1 MKTPTPRPAI
11 VDLAPY
17 PVASARAAT
26 ESTGTPIRL
35 NQNERAA
42 RPSERVVAAFARA
55 AADANRYP
63 DGGCGRLRAR
73 IAEVHGLDA
82 ARIVCGNGS
91 GELVALLACAY
102 AGGGD
107 EILTGQ
113 FAYLYFDTA
122 ARIAGATPVR
132 APAGPDLGIDLEA
145 LLDAVTPRTRMVCVD
160 NPGNPTGRMLAA
172 DAVRALRRGL
182 RDDILLVLDAAYAEY
197 VTAADYEPGAAVV
210 EDGENTVMLRTFSK
224 IHGLAAARV
233 GWAYCPAAVAEVLN
247 RVRLPNNITGPSQA
261 AALAALAPEER
272 QRVTGLRAQNDALRR
287 RFCDDLGALGLTAYP
302 SQGSYVLV
310 RFAGRGASQ
319 ATGAALQDRG
329 IYGRAM
335 AAYDLADCIRF
346 TVGTETEMAAVAEA
360 LKRIQGMALPG
371 GG

>member
-1 MKTPTPRPAI
+1 MKAPTPRRAI
-11 VDLAPY
+11 LDLAPY
-17 PVASARAAT
+17 PTAPARAVAA
-26 ESTGTPIRL
+26 GVTPIRL

-42 RPSERVVAAFARA
+42 RPSKRVVAAFAEA

-63 DGGCGRLRAR
+63 DGTCGRLRAR
-73 IAEVHGLDA
+73 IAEVHELDA
-82 ARIVCGNGS
+82 GRIVCGNGS
-91 GELVALLACAY
+91 GELLALLACAY

-107 EILTGQ
+107 EILTGA

-122 ARIAGATPVR
+122 ARIAGAVPVR
-132 APAGPDLGIDLEA
+132 APARPADLGFDIEA
-145 LLDAVTPRTRMVCVD
+145 LLEAVTKRTRMVCVD
-160 NPGNPTGRMLAA
+160 NPGNPTGALLAA

-210 EDGENTVMLRTFSK
+210 EEGENTVMLRTFSK

-233 GWAYCPAAVAEVLN
+233 GWAYCPAAVAETLN
-247 RVRLPNNITGPSQA
+247 RVRLPNNIAGPSQA
-261 AALAALAPEER
+261 AALAALAAGER
-272 QRVTGLRAQNDALRR
+272 RRVAGLRAQNDALRR

-310 RFAGRGASQ
+310 RFAGRGAAQ
-319 ATGAALQDRG
+319 AADAALQDRG

-335 AAYDLADCIRF
+335 AAYGLADCIRF
-346 TVGTETEMAAVAEA
+346 TVGAEAEMAAVAAA
-360 LKRIQGMALPG
+360 LKRIKGPALPG